1 MSWLNNSF
9 NTLKGQ
15 LTNLAQEVLHEVQV
29 SSDLENEA
37 QQVHQQQQ
45 QQQQNFLEESAIDS
59 ATQLELIEESQRKI
73 DELNNLCGSK
83 DNETS
88 EKNEILED
96 SWCWEPDEV
105 SSTQPAEST
114 DVINPVASTAPE
126 NDPNSETSSSGGA
139 EIVNIPL
146 DSPKRNKTGDE
157 KLNQKLNKLQEEN
170 RVLNETI
177 QKLTNENDD
186 LNRNLDE
193 LDSQHNLAI
202 ENVLQAKRDIQ
213 KKLTV
218 VSKDYE
224 NQRKRTHDAEQK
236 LQNVEIQLNEVNV
249 KLEKLQTVYADY
261 VTENAL
267 LKTKLDQSKKEFD
280 TARDESLKFKDL
292 LDKKG
297 KELLELIE
305 KVENDFG
312 NEREEENAL
321 LKKKLKTLNERLD
334 ELENEKKN
342 FEKHSESS
350 SASSTSG
357 KQSLDGG
364 FIVVDDEN
372 QHTWEQKYNELLSE
386 KSKRETEF
394 ADLERI
400 IRDWEA
406 KYALLQAENSNFMS
420 KIEELKSAKIIDPN
434 RFNELKRENEQLRQ
448 DLEASNI
455 EYMDYQDEQFAIRKE
470 LDDKILLLEDKILDL
485 QDRNAT
491 LENENQ
497 DQNSR
502 IDDYSKS
509 KLNDT
514 ESFEKLLTEK
524 QKLELD
530 VENSKFLNKELQ
542 VELQQQ
548 KLNYENKIA
557 DLENEVKIL
566 TQSRRSSP
574 EQVPSTELIDM
585 ERLRS
590 ENEAFLTKIS
600 ELTEKMTKCEANASD
615 VEAKMMIENVNLR
628 KRISDLELALTE
640 NTSDNSKAIIKE
652 STRNSIEFDD
662 LKKWFSTYVQ
672 IDIEINDVDLIESA
686 FKAIKDRFWKV
697 DVLEKNLKQMSDDI
711 LKSNSERTK
720 LQHDITT
727 LNADIDNYKI
737 ECEEL
742 LKNNRI
748 LLDELENYQSNK
760 LPAISEHNEES
771 LVQLEKQLE
780 DIKDLNKKLDEELKQ
795 LTQKF
800 EETELEKEESITKIQ
815 SLLDINTNLKTQIDN
830 LNKQL
835 DSMEAEKCNL
845 IFEINEMKTD
855 DKKSAVDAELFE
867 HKAKIS
873 NLEQQLDRLNKEHTE
888 LLCSVQPQQNNLIEA
903 KKDIERLEKLIRE
916 RDLSIVEKEK
926 EIQKFKNEFEILQ
939 SKLIEE
945 SSTEDDKQNLI
956 KDLDRFENEKKLINE
971 KLENALKDVQTSN
984 NQIEELKQEI
994 EKLTTNNNDLRLKND
1009 EHSETIK
1016 HSEEEIIQLRQIIE
1030 SMNIEKIDIIK
1041 TLQMKHQENLQY
1053 YNEIQRLGQLLD
1065 SVNDQMVKNNT
1076 ECEKCKQYQLNI
1088 NNSKEEIEKL
1098 QEQVQFLKEKSDILT
1113 TNLLTEQTN
1122 QKLLQ
1127 QENKDVNEQKISI
1140 MKDLE
1145 RLQKH
1150 LVDQEESHTQEILE
1164 MQLNMNKMEEKM
1176 TTMEEE
1182 ISKSSTALTS
1192 ASIRANQQA
1201 ETLQAQYSLVTQQRD
1216 ELAAK
1221 ISLAEDRELKNQA
1234 ALVNLQCALEQF
1246 QKEKQK
1252 DIDLATAKIRKELKY
1267 EKDVQN
1273 ALKTEITSLKDQLA
1287 EANQGLLAASRI
1299 SDQLEQSKE
1308 MVSRLKHEIES
1319 LQGESSKLR
1328 EKINTNESS
1337 QADKIEKSLIKSLII
1352 GYIVSTNSN
1361 DKNQILKVITTV
1373 LDFDQTETD
1382 KLGLNKQQLGWFGSL
1397 LGAGA
1402 VQDQNKDSLAE
1413 AFVHFLERES
1423 QPRND
1428 PKTLPNLLNIVTENP
1443 NSLSKERKLSQSSTM
1458 SSTSIASNM
1467 RNTSVQPILLNDNVL
1482 SDFAPTRNSSSILKD
1497 ILSDS

>member
-83 DNETS
+83 DNEIALLRKQVSDLQSRSSSKTTS

-292 LDKKG
+292 LDKK
-297 KELLELIE
+297 
-305 KVENDFG
+305 
-312 NEREEENAL
+312 
-321 LKKKLKTLNERLD
+321 
-334 ELENEKKN
+334 
-342 FEKHSESS
+342 
-350 SASSTSG
+350 
-357 KQSLDGG
+357 
-364 FIVVDDEN
+364 DDEN